1 MGYEKWGC
9 DDSIWTLRMSPW
21 LLATTVWMIIKK
33 EYITM
38 SMHFD
43 DSLCM
48 PYDMA
53 GCDKELYISWWTYI
67 WLLFTQV
74 NCESLSVFGASL
86 ANGGTCPTTGEEV
99 LVTPAKD
106 HKHCHNCH
114 LGNVHQMNAQDTVVA
129 KTHFMQILD
138 PRVVR
143 DVLSLMHSC
152 GMYNYSGQFA
162 FKVNNKIT
170 ISKWGD

>member
-1 MGYEKWGC
+1 M
-9 DDSIWTLRMSPW
+9 
-21 LLATTVWMIIKK
+21 
-33 EYITM
+33 
-38 SMHFD
+38 
-43 DSLCM
+43 
-48 PYDMA
+48 
-53 GCDKELYISWWTYI
+53 
-67 WLLFTQV
+67 

-162 FKVNNKIT
+162 FKVTNKIA
-170 ISKWGD
+170 ILK